1 MARNTDTRDQRA
13 TDEKV
18 DRARAVDVRTER
30 SYGTDPYAGIH
41 AARERFGGI
50 DIPASLVGML
60 TALSTLLILGGLVGA
75 AIGAIGYQTGLEGDV
90 EDLSIGSLIG
100 GVAVLFVAYLIG
112 GWAAGRM
119 ARYDGAR
126 NGFATGVW
134 TLLFAAILA
143 ALGAWA
149 GAEYDV
155 FENVELPQWFDTDAL
170 TTAAIIS
177 GIAAIAA
184 MFAGGILG
192 GLWGERY
199 HRRADSTIAQA
210 RTENVRTDERVATDR
225 VRDDYRSDDYRSDDT
240 LDRDDDDRDGATR
253 VDDDRVTTTRARGD
267 YRSEGSVVDRDD
279 DYSDGATRADDD
291 RVTSTRTSDDRTDE
305 RRI

>member
-1 MARNTDTRDQRA
+1 MARETETRTDRRV
-13 TDEKV
+13 DEKV
-18 DRARAVDVRTER
+18 DGARAVDVRTER

-50 DIPASLVGML
+50 DIPASIVGML
-60 TALSTLLILGGLVGA
+60 TALSTIIILAGLVGA
-75 AIGAIGYQTGLEGDV
+75 AVGAVGYQTGLEENA
-90 EDLSIGSLIG
+90 EDLSIASLIG
-100 GVAVLFVAYLIG
+100 GVAILFVAYLIG
-112 GWAAGRM
+112 GWAAGRI

-126 NGFATGVW
+126 NGFATGIW
-134 TLLFAAILA
+134 TLILAGILA

-155 FENVELPQWFDTDAL
+155 FENVQLPQWFDSDAL

-199 HRRADSTIAQA
+199 HRRADTTIANA
-210 RTENVRTDERVATDR
+210 RTESVRTDRRV
-225 VRDDYRSDDYRSDDT
+225 DDY
-240 LDRDDDDRDGATR
+240 DRRQVDDDNDGRNETR
-253 VDDDRVTTTRARGD
+253 VDDDRIASRRV
-267 YRSEGSVVDRDD
+267 
-279 DYSDGATRADDD
+279 DDD
-291 RVTSTRTSDDRTDE
+291 RVVDRRVDDDRP
-305 RRI
+305 RH